1 MFLDQSPLFSA
12 ICFNFPLK
20 PLHLGMMGMM
30 RKKSKKMINCH
41 NKPQKCG
48 IKSFEYLLAAYLGKG
63 QYINH

>member
-1 MFLDQSPLFSA
+1 
-12 ICFNFPLK
+12 
-20 PLHLGMMGMM
+20 MMGMM

-48 IKSFEYLLAAYLGKG
+48 IKSFQYLLAAYLGKG